1 MLRSSVRSSA
11 SPHSFVPLSTSRWLP
26 RAIALLVWLCAG
38 FVLTYV
44 VLHWM
49 AQRPATLVPVQA
61 TAVVGADTQAVARAL
76 GAQATQAVP
85 VAPVAA
91 PSRYVL
97 TGVVAPAGG
106 GQSSGVAL
114 IAIDGQRPGTYRV
127 GAVLD
132 GRWAVQTVE
141 RRSVVLRSTDAPGQ
155 QITLALPELAFLGMS
170 I

>member
-1 MLRSSVRSSA
+1 M
-11 SPHSFVPLSTSRWLP
+11 
-26 RAIALLVWLCAG
+26 WLCAG

-61 TAVVGADTQAVARAL
+61 TAAVGADTQAVARAL
-76 GAQATQAVP
+76 GAQSIQAAP
-85 VAPVAA
+85 VAPAAA

-155 QITLALPELAFLGMS
+155 QITLALPELAS
-170 I
+170 